1 MKKFMLRVMPIVLV
15 AIIFVAGNVFAAFDS
30 SVVDNIM
37 SQKGSSST
45 MTNTANGIWGTV
57 LTILQIL
64 AVAAIVFAGVR
75 YMFASAD
82 QRADIK
88 KGLIYLVLG
97 AVLVFAAS
105 TVVSLIINTAEEVL

>member
-15 AIIFVAGNVFAAFDS
+15 ALVLVASPIFAFDQS
-30 SVVDNIM
+30 IVDNIM
-37 SQKGSSST
+37 SQQTSSST
-45 MTNTANGIWGTV
+45 MTNTANGIWGTI
-57 LTILQIL
+57 LTVLQIL

-82 QRADIK
+82 QKADIK
-88 KGLIYLVLG
+88 KGMIYLVLG

-105 TVVSLIINTAEEVL
+105 TVVSLVINTAEEVL